1 MWVSEL
7 ALFSVVFN
15 MVIMKTKQVCYI
27 SCKSLVAKKTSGN
40 PCYEQPHYG
49 ACLHKSVL
57 MLTSTSD
64 LSITS
69 ENICESCWQH
79 LKDPTSAHSSC
90 LTLLSLVFLPVWIP
104 PFAVG
109 QHLFSRVLL
118 RVCTAPLA
126 VSPAE
131 GERGGYGR
139 RVSDWQEEDD
149 SHLCSWG
156 KQAGQEGS

>member
-64 LSITS
+64 LGITS
-69 ENICESCWQH
+69 ENICESC
-79 LKDPTSAHSSC
+79 
-90 LTLLSLVFLPVWIP
+90 
-104 PFAVG
+104 
-109 QHLFSRVLL
+109 
-118 RVCTAPLA
+118 
-126 VSPAE
+126 
-131 GERGGYGR
+131 
-139 RVSDWQEEDD
+139 
-149 SHLCSWG
+149 
-156 KQAGQEGS
+156 